1 MSEPRILFEPGQQD
15 TTFTPLDLAPLSA
28 SPFVFPMGYQ
38 NVTDD
43 FLTSDPPRPEELSA
57 LLSVIELHLDDVARV
72 LGVDTSP
79 HDGRTVL
86 DMTFRDGTVHGVGPI
101 FETIAAVELGAHPFD
116 PTAVH
121 GFELTRAAAE
131 DVFRT
136 LATESLADRLHNPGL
151 SVERGPTIVGGC
163 CLVVGAFRRF
173 DLKRVVVDGSRG
185 AA

>member
-1 MSEPRILFEPGQQD
+1 MTESRMLFEPGEHR
-15 TTFTPLDLAPLSA
+15 TIFTPIGVTPLAV

-72 LGVDTSP
+72 LGVDASP

-86 DMTFRDGTVHGVGPI
+86 DMTFRDGTVHGIGPI
-101 FETIAAVELGAHPFD
+101 FETIAAVELGTHPFD

-136 LATESLADRLHNPGL
+136 LATESLATRLHNPGL
-151 SVERGPTIVGGC
+151 TAEWGSSIVGGC

-173 DLKRVVVDGSRG
+173 DLNSVVVDGSGG